1 MKKNY
6 ILSSL
11 LFCFVA
17 FTIKAQLTLTK
28 ASTEPVASDTYTNVA
43 FDSVAIIPKNTGTNQ
58 LWNFSSCSKSTAS
71 NAEVAVSFSNAAAV
85 SSSSAFAGC
94 NLVEVYGSGTT
105 NSYYKTTP
113 TQYEFIGQS
122 GGNSTINF
130 TNSAII
136 AVWPVAYGY
145 TNIDAVAGPVSA
157 GTINVNASGNV
168 TVSASGS
175 GSLTLPGG
183 NTLTNVL
190 QVRAVQ
196 RLTGVVTIS
205 MLPTTV
211 TITITNFQY
220 YHGSEK
226 FPIVNV
232 SYQKI
237 SVNPLLSSFVPPQ
250 TVALTIN
257 AKAPISV
264 KENALNAA
272 DFAVYPNPAQNSVY
286 LKLNDNISVK
296 NGELVI
302 YNALGQQVND
312 KALTWNSVK
321 DEPISLNGLSS
332 GVYFLKL
339 NTDKGVIT
347 KKIIKD

>member
-1 MKKNY
+1 MTQHLPFQK
-6 ILSSL
+6 S
-11 LFCFVA
+11 
-17 FTIKAQLTLTK
+17 
-28 ASTEPVASDTYTNVA
+28 
-43 FDSVAIIPKNTGTNQ
+43 TGTNQ
-58 LWNFSSCSKSTAS
+58 LWNFSNCSKSTAS

-113 TQYEFIGQS
+113 TQYEFLGQT

-136 AVWPVAYGY
+136 AVWPIAYGY
-145 TNIDAVAGPVSA
+145 TNTDPIA
-157 GTINVNASGNV
+157 GTITAGTISVNSSGNV

-183 NTLTNVL
+183 NTLSNVL
-190 QVRAVQ
+190 QIRAVQ
-196 RLTGVVTIS
+196 RLTGVVTVS
-205 MLPTTV
+205 MIPITV

-237 SVNPLLSSFVPPQ
+237 SVPALFSSLAPPQ
-250 TVALTIN
+250 TVVLTIN
-257 AKAPISV
+257 AKAPVSV
-264 KENALNAA
+264 KENTLSDV
-272 DFAVYPNPAQNSVY
+272 DFVVFPNPAQNSVY
-286 LKLNDNISVK
+286 VRLNDVSIKS
-296 NGELVI
+296 GEIVI

-312 KALTWNSVK
+312 KALTWNSSKEETV
-321 DEPISLNGLSS
+321 SLSGLAS
-332 GVYFLKL
+332 GIYYLKL
-339 NTDKGVIT
+339 KTDKGVIT
-347 KKIIKD
+347 KKITKE

>member
-6 ILSSL
+6 ILSSF

-17 FTIKAQLTLTK
+17 FSIKAQLTLTK
-28 ASTEPVASDTYTNVA
+28 ASTEPIANDTYTNIA
-43 FDSVAIIPKNTGTNQ
+43 YDTTSAIPKSTGTNQ
-58 LWNFSSCSKSTAS
+58 LWNFSAYSKSTAS

-94 NLVEVYGSGTT
+94 NLVEVYGSGVT
-105 NSYYKTTP
+105 NSYYKTTAS
-113 TQYEFIGQS
+113 QYEFLGQA

-136 AVWPVAYGY
+136 AVWPIAYGY
-145 TNIDAVAGPVSA
+145 TNSDPIAGTVTA
-157 GTINVNASGNV
+157 GTISVNASGNV

-183 NTLTNVL
+183 NTLSNVL

-196 RLTGVVTIS
+196 RLTGVVTVS
-205 MLPTTV
+205 MIPITV

-237 SVNPLLSSFVPPQ
+237 SLPALFSTLAPPQ

-257 AKAPISV
+257 AKAPVSI
-264 KENALNAA
+264 KENTLNAA
-272 DFAVYPNPAQNSVY
+272 DFVVYPNPATDVVY
-286 LKLNDNISVK
+286 LQLKDVAFG
-296 NGELVI
+296 NGEASL
-302 YNALGQQVND
+302 YNALGECIQN
-312 KALTWNSVK
+312 KTFNGTPSK
-321 DEPISLNGLSS
+321 DESISLNSLAS
-332 GVYFLKL
+332 GIYYLKL
-339 NTDKGVIT
+339 KTDKGVIS
-347 KKIIKD
+347 KKIIKE